1 MSTQNQLKAA
11 EQRLA
16 KLERTKAMQA
26 IKKRKMDTRR
36 KIELGG
42 LVIKSHLSQYPKDVI
57 LGALIDAM
65 DQLSDNPELKR
76 LWQIKGQQAF
86 LETEK

>member
-1 MSTQNQLKAA
+1 MSTQDQLKTA

-16 KLERTKAMQA
+16 RLERTKAMQA
-26 IKKRKMDTRR
+26 IKRRKMDTRR

-42 LVIKSHLSQYPKDVI
+42 LVIKSRLNQYPKDVI

>member
-1 MSTQNQLKAA
+1 MSTQDQLITA

-16 KLERTKAMQA
+16 RLERSKSMLA
-26 IKKRKMDTRR
+26 IKKRKMDTRH

-42 LVIKSHLSQYPKDVI
+42 LVIKSRLSQYSKDVI
-57 LGALIDAM
+57 LGALIDAV

>member
-1 MSTQNQLKAA
+1 MSTQDQLKTV

-16 KLERTKAMQA
+16 RLERSKAMQA

-42 LVIKSHLSQYPKDVI
+42 LVIKSHLNQYPKDVI
-57 LGALIDAM
+57 LGALIDAV
-65 DQLSDNPELKR
+65 DQLTDNPELKR

-86 LETEK
+86 LETEQ

>member
-1 MSTQNQLKAA
+1 MSIQEQLKAA
-11 EQRLA
+11 EQHLA
-16 KLERTKAMQA
+16 KLERAKAIQA
-26 IKKRKMDTRR
+26 IKKRKLDTRR

-42 LVIKSHLSQYPKDVI
+42 LVIKSHLNQYSKDII
-57 LGALIDAM
+57 LGALIDAV